1 MAYMFLGNAYAEK
14 GMFDKGMEYINKA
27 KNMAGGNNYI
37 TAISLGLIYVKSG
50 ETDKALNIVK
60 ELESVS
66 EQNSVVMI
74 WISVIY
80 AALDKKDQAL
90 SWLNKSYEERSN
102 SLFLL
107 NVFQEFENLKSEPE
121 FINLQ
126 RKIGLAEPFD

>member
-1 MAYMFLGNAYAEK
+1 
-14 GMFDKGMEYINKA
+14 
-27 KNMAGGNNYI
+27 MAGGSNYF

-50 ETDKALNIVK
+50 ETEKALKIVK

-90 SWLNKSYEERSN
+90 SWLDKSYEERSS

-107 NVFQEFENLKSEPE
+107 NIFREFENLKSESE

-126 RKIGLAEPFD
+126 RNIGLAEPFD